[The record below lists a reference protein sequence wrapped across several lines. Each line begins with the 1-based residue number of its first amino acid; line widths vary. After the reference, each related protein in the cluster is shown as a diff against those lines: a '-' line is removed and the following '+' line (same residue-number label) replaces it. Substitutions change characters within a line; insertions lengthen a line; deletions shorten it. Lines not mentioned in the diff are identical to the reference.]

1 MADAVTRI
9 DLHLHSRASGTATNW
24 WVKGLGSGVEARES
38 YTDPEDAYRM
48 AREAGMDFVT
58 LTDHETIEG
67 ALGLS
72 GRHADF
78 IIGEE
83 VCAAFPEDGSLVDV
97 LVYGLDEEDHRE
109 IQARRGDVYRLVSY
123 LREAGLV
130 YVLAHPAYGLPEA
143 STRAAVER
151 RLLLFGLWE
160 FVNGSRPAEQNRL
173 ARELAE
179 GVGPLELR
187 QMAGRCGLPVP
198 PHRRVRGTGGSDDHG
213 GLYGGKTFTLLPRVS
228 GPEELLEAL
237 AAGECEPGG
246 ADGSPDRLAHTALR
260 IAGGALKEGESWH
273 AARLLQRLS
282 PTGRLHPARGAGGGL
297 RERLPLLSR
306 LPEAGMKGELV
317 RRYEDRVAGALEGVG
332 SGFPAL
338 DLLGALGGIL
348 EGHGY
353 IAPYVALHG
362 YFGRETERAL
372 RLRRELLPARC
383 GAVKVG
389 VFVDGLDGIHGVA
402 TMYRNIESLAGG
414 GELRVVRCREELGIV
429 ARVPVPFYG
438 GLELEVPSLVSVLE
452 HVTGEGYD
460 TLHVATP
467 GPLGLAALVAGL
479 VLRIPVVG
487 AYHTE
492 FGTYA
497 RVLSGDHFVADMV
510 EVTVR
515 EFYERCAAVVVP
527 SRATSLSLRA
537 RGYRIRRF
545 ELLRNGVDGDLFS
558 PERRDGGLRRALGG
572 GRKLLL
578 YVGRLSRE
586 KGLEGMAAGYLRLRR
601 RRGDVHLVLAG
612 EGPLRGDLEEKLGET
627 ATFTGLVE
635 GEELARI
642 FASCDV
648 FVFPSLT
655 DTLGRA
661 VLEAQASGVPAV
673 VYGSGGPSECIL
685 PGESGF
691 VADPGDEEGFFSL
704 VEVLLDDEARR
715 RRMGR
720 AARRFAGSM
729 GWEAVA
735 GRLLALHAELA
746 RRERSVAPA

>member
-24 WVKGLGSGVEARES
+24 WVKGLGSGLEAWES

-72 GRHADF
+72 GKHADF
-78 IIGEE
+78 IVGEE
-83 VCAAFPEDGSLVDV
+83 VCARFPEDGSQVDI

-109 IQARRGDVYRLVSY
+109 IQARRSDVYLLVSY

-130 YVLAHPAYGLPEA
+130 YVLAHPVYGLPET
-143 STRAAVER
+143 SPRAAVER

-160 FVNGSRPAEQNRL
+160 FVNGSRPAAQNRL

-179 GVGPLELR
+179 GVGLLELR

-237 AAGECEPGG
+237 AAGECEPAG
-246 ADGSPDRLAHTALR
+246 ADGSADRLTHTALR
-260 IAGGALKEGESWH
+260 IAGGALREGESWH

-282 PTGRLHPARGAGGGL
+282 PAGRLHPARSPGGL
-297 RERLPLLSR
+297 RGRLPLLSR
-306 LPEAGMKGELV
+306 LPEAGMKGELI
-317 RRYEDRVAGALEGVG
+317 RRYEDRIAGALQGLG

-338 DLLGALGGIL
+338 DLLGVLGGVL

-372 RLRRELLPARC
+372 HLRRGLLPARS
-383 GAVKVG
+383 GEVRVG
-389 VFVDGLDGIHGVA
+389 VFVDGLDGVHGVA
-402 TMYRNIESLAGG
+402 TMYRNIESIAGG
-414 GELRVVRCREELGIV
+414 RALRIVRCREELKTV

-452 HVTGEGYD
+452 HVTAEGYD

-492 FGTYA
+492 LGTYA
-497 RVLSGDHFVADMV
+497 RMLSGDHFVAGMV
-510 EVTVR
+510 EVAVR
-515 EFYERCAAVVVP
+515 EFYERCAAVAVP

-545 ELLRNGVDGDLFS
+545 ELLQNGVDGDLFN
-558 PERRDGGLRRALGG
+558 PGRRDGGLHRALGS

-586 KGLEGMAAGYLRLRR
+586 KGLEEMATGYLRLRR
-601 RRGDVHLVLAG
+601 RRDDVHLVLAG
-612 EGPLRGDLEEKLGET
+612 EGPLRRDLEWRLGEA

-661 VLEAQASGVPAV
+661 VLEAQASGIPAV
-673 VYGSGGPSECIL
+673 VYGSGGPSECVI

-704 VEVLLDDEARR
+704 VEALLDDASRR

-720 AARRFAGSM
+720 AARRFARSM
-729 GWEAVA
+729 QWEAVA

-746 RRERSVAPA
+746 HGERSVAPV